1 MSKIIPVEDAVSLV
15 QDGDVLAVSGY
26 GTNGVPEKLLAGLQT
41 RFLESG
47 APNGLTLMYAGGIGD
62 GRERGLNRLGYERLL
77 KRVIGGHYGL
87 IPAIEKL
94 ARENRIE
101 AYNFPEGIITHLYRN
116 IAAGKRGALSN
127 VGLGTFVDPRLEG
140 AKVNE
145 AATEDLVEVLTLNG
159 REVLYFTGSPINV
172 AFIRGT
178 TSDPEGNISLEKES
192 LSLENLSL
200 ALAARN
206 SGGIVICQVERVAQL
221 NSIDARN
228 VRIPGIMID
237 CVVVAEPEFH
247 MQTYDHHYNPALSG
261 EIRVP
266 LETLPPL
273 PLDEKKVA
281 LRRAAME
288 LSAGA
293 IVNLGVGLPSS
304 IGNVTNE
311 EMIAD
316 RIMLTVDPGI
326 FGGVPLAGYGFGAA
340 LNYHASIDHATQFDF
355 IDGGGIDIACLGFA
369 ECDSQG
375 NINASRFSGRV
386 SGCGGFINISQNSKK
401 VVFLGTFTSGGLK
414 TRIDDGKLN
423 IEAEGKYRKFVDKV
437 GQVTFSGRRAGH
449 EGRKILYVTERCVFV
464 LREEGLELTEVAPGI
479 DVRKDILDLL
489 PFKPIVFEPKEMNP
503 ALFRPEVMGL
513 REALNDIRIEDRI
526 SYNAQTN
533 TLFLDFAGMRV
544 RTEADLERIKQAVE
558 GTLKPLGRRVTSIVN
573 YDSFWVDPEIASQY
587 LDLVRY
593 VESNYYLRV
602 SRYTTNGFMRI
613 KLARGLQER
622 DVTATVVQNYVEAA
636 KSLKSDK
643 PV

>member
-15 QDGDVLAVSGY
+15 QDGDVLAVAGY
-26 GTNGVPEKLLAGLQT
+26 GTNGVPEKLLAGLQA
-41 RFLESG
+41 RFLDEDG
-47 APNGLTLMYAGGIGD
+47 PRNLTLMFAGGIGD
-62 GRERGLNRLGYERLL
+62 GKDRGLNRLGHEGLL

-116 IAAGKRGALSN
+116 IAAGKPGALSN
-127 VGLGTFVDPRLEG
+127 VGLETFVDPRLEG

-145 AATEDLVEVLTLNG
+145 AAEDDLVSLVKLNG
-159 REVLYFTGSPINV
+159 RDLLYFTGFPINV

-178 TSDPEGNISLEKES
+178 TADPEGSISLERES

-206 SGGIVICQVERVAQL
+206 SGGIVICQVERIAQL
-221 NSIDARN
+221 NSIDARH

-247 MQTYDHHYNPALSG
+247 MQNYDDHYNPALSG

-266 LETLPPL
+266 LETLRPL

-288 LSAGA
+288 LAPGS

-304 IGNVTNE
+304 IGNITNE
-311 EMIAD
+311 EKIAD
-316 RIMLTVDPGI
+316 QITLTVDPGI
-326 FGGVPLAGYGFGAA
+326 FGGVPLAGHGFGAA
-340 LNYHASIDHATQFDF
+340 LNYSASIDHATQFDF

-375 NINASRFSGRV
+375 NVNASRFSGRV

-401 VVFLGTFTSGGLK
+401 VVFVGTFASGGLK
-414 TRIDDGKLN
+414 TQIEDGNLR
-423 IEAEGKYRKFVDKV
+423 IEAEGKFRKFVDSV
-437 GQVTFSGRRAGH
+437 GQVTFSGKRAGR
-449 EGRKILYVTERCVFV
+449 EGRKVLYVTERCVFV
-464 LREEGLELTEVAPGI
+464 LREDGLELTEIAPGI
-479 DVRKDILDLL
+479 DLEKDILDLL
-489 PFKPIVFEPKEMNP
+489 PFKPIVYEPRKMNP
-503 ALFRPEVMGL
+503 TLFQPEIMGL
-513 REALNDIRIEDRI
+513 REVLNDINIEDRI
-526 SYNAQTN
+526 SYNSQTN

-544 RTEADLERIKQAVE
+544 KNEADLERIKQAVE
-558 GTLKPLGRRVTSIVN
+558 SVLKPLERRVISVVN
-573 YDSFWVDPEIASQY
+573 YDSFWVDPEISDKY

-593 VESNYYLRV
+593 VEENYYIKV
-602 SRYTTNGFMRI
+602 SRYTTSGFMRI
-613 KLARGLQER
+613 KLSRGLQAR
-622 DVTATVVQNYVEAA
+622 QVTANVVQNYVEATD
-636 KSLKSDK
+636 SLKSD
-643 PV
+643 